1 MVYDGSGNLEREGLL
16 AEIRAAEAA
25 AGGKRLTLQS
35 FLAQSKVTQVELRKL
50 FPNWRAAMRAA
61 GCRLPGPRPVVETED
76 LLADWGQTAR
86 KLGRV
91 PLYREQLRLGRYH
104 ADTLAKRLLRWD
116 HVPDRFRNFAKGKPE
131 WKDVL
136 ALLPPAGIRRSPS
149 RFKRRRAQGLCA
161 GRAGDR
167 PYGDPVNFK
176 NVRHAPVNEM
186 GVVYLF
192 AMMAEELGFIIES
205 IQTPFPDCEA
215 KREVAKGEWRVKR
228 IEFEYQSR
236 NFRDHGHPAEGCDI
250 IVCWIHNWEDCP
262 HNLEVI
268 ALSDEIKR
276 LAVSGQSRQAG

>member
-25 AGGKRLTLQS
+25 AGGKRLTLQC

-50 FPNWRAAMRAA
+50 FPHWRAAMRAA
-61 GCRLPGPRPVVETED
+61 GCRLPGPNRVLETEE

-86 KLGRV
+86 KLGRA
-91 PLYREQLRLGRYH
+91 PKFREHLRLGRYH

-116 HVPDRFRNFAKGKPE
+116 RVPDRFRTFAKGKPE
-131 WKDVL
+131 WADVITV
-136 ALLPPAGIRRSPS
+136 LPPAGFRKSPS
-149 RFKRRRAQGLCA
+149 RFKRKRANGLCP

-167 PYGDPVNFK
+167 LYGAPLNFK

-192 AMMAEELGFIIES
+192 AMMAEKLGFIIES

-215 KREVAKGEWRVKR
+215 KRRVGADKWQVKR
-228 IEFEYQSR
+228 IEFEYESR
-236 NFRDHGHPAEGCDI
+236 NFREHGHPAEGCDI
-250 IVCWIHNWEDCP
+250 IVCWEHNWEDCP
-262 HNLEVI
+262 PNLEVI
-268 ALSDEIKR
+268 ALKDELER
-276 LAVSGQSRQAG
+276 LARST